1 MRYSVFGMQYMEN
14 KKIKTF
20 KDLFAWQEAHAL
32 ALMVYKLTDTFP
44 QKEIFGLVSQMR
56 RCAVSIS
63 SNIAEGFGRTTS
75 KDKAQFYSI
84 SYGSLNELSSQLL
97 IAHDVGLVSSRIYQ
111 VTDEQINTVG
121 RLLNGLKKIKYA

>member
-1 MRYSVFGMQYMEN
+1 ME
-14 KKIKTF
+14 KTKIKSF

-32 ALMVYKLTDTFP
+32 ALMIYKLTDTFP

-63 SNIAEGFGRTTS
+63 SNIAEGFSRSTS

-97 IAHDVGLVSSRIYQ
+97 IAYDVGLVSDSDFQKI
-111 VTDEQINTVG
+111 DEQVNTVG
-121 RLLNGLKKIKYA
+121 KLLNGLKRIKYA